1 MFALANVMWQT
12 AIMSTQEPTLGR
24 RLKTARSEKGLSL
37 RDVERVSGVNSGY
50 LSQLERD
57 EIASPGPSTLQKLAT
72 AYGEPFSVLM
82 MWAGYIEAD
91 DAALAPNAKRALSVL
106 GSDFTDDELSVMKA
120 VLDTLR
126 KKAGFAASRHRTDH
140 PLSGEDQT
148 AIRKHAVALLREID
162 ALKQDGSVD
171 LDAAYATAK
180 LVQVGAIE
188 LTLEERRSLRQRFGD
203 LADAA
208 VKRILGVLHTDSG
221 QVYVNA
227 DLHSL
232 KKRFVLGHEAGH
244 AVLPDHQLVF
254 AHLDDK
260 HRLSPEFNDLLER
273 QANQFAAE
281 ILAKGD
287 KLRQEFDD
295 SPARAHVIGE
305 LSDRYQMSCQA
316 IARRVGEESQR
327 EVAVA
332 LAFRAFDGQGE
343 LMPPKVYC
351 SPAFERRMRWRSG
364 RLPRDDVRKA
374 TMLAG
379 AKSPVPSMLTSDANG
394 AAVELAVDGMDA
406 RYAAIVIFSCQPQ
419 APTRRLAPFL
429 RRL

>member
-1 MFALANVMWQT
+1 
-12 AIMSTQEPTLGR
+12 MSAKEPTLGQ

-37 RDVERVSGVNSGY
+37 RDVERASGVNSGY

-57 EIASPGPSTLQKLAT
+57 EIASPGPSTLQKLGA

-82 MWAGYIEAD
+82 MWAGYVEAD

-106 GSDFTDDELSVMKA
+106 GKDFTDDELRVMKA

-126 KKAGFAASRHRTDH
+126 KKAGFSASRHRTDL
-140 PLSGEDQT
+140 PLSGEDQM

-162 ALKQDGSVD
+162 ALRQDGPVD
-171 LDAAYATAK
+171 LEAAYATAK

-188 LTLEERRSLRQRFGD
+188 LTLEERRSLRRRFGD

-221 QVYVNA
+221 QVYVKA

-254 AHLDDK
+254 AHLDDRL
-260 HRLSPEFNDLLER
+260 RLSPEFNDRLER

-287 KLRQEFDD
+287 RLRQEFDD

-332 LAFRAFDGQGE
+332 LAFRPFDGQGE

-351 SPAFERRMRWRSG
+351 SPAFERRMRWRAG
-364 RLPRDDVRKA
+364 RLPRDDVRRA
-374 TMLAG
+374 TRLVGTEASTSHILTTEATG
-379 AKSPVPSMLTSDANG
+379 AP
-394 AAVELAVDGMDA
+394 VELTVDGMDA
-406 RYAAIVIFSCQPQ
+406 RYAVIVVFSCESQV
-419 APTRRLAPFL
+419 PTRRLAPFL
-429 RRL
+429 RRR